1 MTKTKCSSKNQVPS
15 VMKALEKYLRIVLGI
30 SFLMNKL
37 IRVVK
42 NILVSLLINFN
53 KLAGISWSITA
64 GIKSSV

>member
-1 MTKTKCSSKNQVPS
+1 
-15 VMKALEKYLRIVLGI
+15 MKALEKYLRIVLGI